1 MDQTTSLVAFTL
13 LAQAGIGVV
22 LAALLTG
29 APTGPTAAAFRLAL
43 PLTALGLALAFAHLG
58 RPFRAPRALAN
69 LRDSWLSRECL
80 ALAGF
85 LALAG
90 ARAWLGG
97 AALAWLAT
105 AAGALALA
113 SMASIYGRTA
123 IPAWGPGRAQ
133 AAFWTAALAL
143 GGFAMALLA
152 PGARPLALVAAA
164 VAAQVIATA
173 LHLAALGS
181 GPAAARAGLRRARRP
196 LAAGLALSALGG
208 LGFPALALAAPAL
221 AAGHGLPLAGLLLA
235 GLLLILGQ
243 VLVRHAFFASA
254 VHPMAAGWADLPP
267 AEFRR
272 GRP

>member
-1 MDQTTSLVAFTL
+1 MDQTKSLVAFTL

-22 LAALLTG
+22 LASLATG
-29 APTGPTAAAFRLAL
+29 APAGPSAAAFRLAL
-43 PLTALGLALAFAHLG
+43 PLTALGLAVAFAHLG

-69 LRDSWLSRECL
+69 LRTSWLSRECL

-85 LALAG
+85 LVLAG

-97 AALAWLAT
+97 AALAWLAA
-105 AAGALALA
+105 AAGALALV

-123 IPAWGPGRAQ
+123 FPAWGRGYVQ
-133 AAFWTAALAL
+133 AAFGSAALAL
-143 GGFAMALLA
+143 GGFALALAA
-152 PGARPLALVAAA
+152 PGPAATRALALAAAA
-164 VAAQVIATA
+164 VAVQAVAAA
-173 LHLAALGS
+173 LHLARLGT
-181 GPAAARAGLRRARRP
+181 GPAAARASLRLARLP

-221 AAGHGLPLAGLLLA
+221 AAGPGPALAGLLLA
-235 GLLLILGQ
+235 LGQ
-243 VLVRHAFFASA
+243 VLARHAFFASA

-267 AEFRR
+267 AEFHR